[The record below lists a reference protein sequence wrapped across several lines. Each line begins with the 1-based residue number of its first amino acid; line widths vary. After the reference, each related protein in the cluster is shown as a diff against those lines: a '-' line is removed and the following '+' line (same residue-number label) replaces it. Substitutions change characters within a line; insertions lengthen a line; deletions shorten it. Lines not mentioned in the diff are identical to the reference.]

1 MILWKHE
8 AKRSK
13 PESINLLESDMTEES
28 LKKLAMVVFSGD
40 MDKLFA
46 AFSIATGAAASNMD
60 VTMFFTF
67 WGLRALKKR
76 KRTGISPL
84 GRLLGFFYGGDIN
97 RASPS
102 KMSFGGLGRWMFKKM
117 MKAKRVPTLA
127 EMRQT
132 ALDLGVKLHGC
143 QMSMEVM
150 EIPRDTMI
158 DGVAQCV
165 GVASFLEQARDAD
178 ITLFI

>member
-1 MILWKHE
+1 
-8 AKRSK
+8 
-13 PESINLLESDMTEES
+13 MTEEKK
-28 LKKLAMVVFSGD
+28 KKLAMVVFSGD

-67 WGLRALKKR
+67 WGLRALKK
-76 KRTGISPL
+76 KARTGKSLL
-84 GRLLGFFYGGDIN
+84 GRLLGLFYGGDIN

-102 KMSFGGLGRWMFKKM
+102 KMKFGGIGRWMFKKM
-117 MKAKRVPTLA
+117 MKAKRVPTLE

-132 ALDLGVKLHGC
+132 AIELGVKLHGC

-150 EIPRDTMI
+150 EIPREKMI
-158 DGVAQCV
+158 DEVAQCV
-165 GVASFLEQARDAD
+165 GVATFIEQAQQAD
-178 ITLFI
+178 VSLFV